1 MVKYV
6 PLSPTA
12 HAGKSWNL
20 PSLHYGFAS
29 RATFVAVVGAEIA
42 NVATNMPMAFIK
54 DGEQFQ
60 LVGLLSYHKGHN
72 LFVRPDGRWI
82 GGYIPAAF
90 RAYPFRFLRPPGT
103 DKSILCIDEE
113 SGLLE
118 DGKGTEPF
126 FDEVGKPS
134 KSVAGVIAMLE
145 AVEKSRVVTAVAVRA
160 LETAGVI
167 VPWELEV
174 KDGRNETQVQG
185 LYRVDEQ
192 LLQKLDDEAFLGLRK
207 AGALPLAFAQLISMA
222 RLSSLVNMASEV
234 QKRPSTPPNAITLSD
249 FFGDPESALLKF

>member
-6 PLSPTA
+6 PLNPAA
-12 HAGKSWNL
+12 HGGKTWNL
-20 PSLHYGFAS
+20 PSSNYGFAS
-29 RATFVAVVGAEIA
+29 RATFVAIVGAEMA
-42 NVATNMPMAFIK
+42 NAATNMPLAFIR

-60 LVGLLSYHKGHN
+60 PVGLLSYHKGHN

-90 RAYPFRFLRPPGT
+90 RAYPFRFLRPPGS

-118 DGKGTEPF
+118 SGKGTEPF
-126 FDEVGKPS
+126 FDDVGKPS
-134 KSVAGVIAMLE
+134 KSVTGVIAMLE
-145 AVEKSRVVTAVAVRA
+145 ALEKSRALTAIAVRA
-160 LETAGVI
+160 LEAAGVI
-167 VPWELEV
+167 VPWDLEV

-185 LYRVDEQ
+185 LFRVDEQ

-207 AGALPLAFAQLISMA
+207 ASALPLAYAQLISMA
-222 RLSSLVNMASEV
+222 RLSLLVNMANET
-234 QKRPSTPPNAITLSD
+234 QKRPSPPPNAITLSD